1 MRKILFILLIS
12 ISSLCHASN
21 LEFSQVILIDGSVAF
36 SRTVPTGKVWKIESA
51 TRSQNCGCSE
61 IKINSKE
68 AIITSY
74 GSDSDESTL
83 PIWLPEGTTITDFPT
98 GSGTYPTN
106 SAWISIIEY
115 NIVP

>member
-1 MRKILFILLIS
+1 MKKSLITLLLAIS
-12 ISSLCHASN
+12 NICLASN

-51 TRSQNCGCSE
+51 TRGQNCGCSE

-68 AIITSY
+68 AFITSY
-74 GSDSDESTL
+74 GSSSDESTL
-83 PIWLPEGTTITDFPT
+83 PIWLPEGTTITDSPT
-98 GSGTYPTN
+98 GGGTYPTN